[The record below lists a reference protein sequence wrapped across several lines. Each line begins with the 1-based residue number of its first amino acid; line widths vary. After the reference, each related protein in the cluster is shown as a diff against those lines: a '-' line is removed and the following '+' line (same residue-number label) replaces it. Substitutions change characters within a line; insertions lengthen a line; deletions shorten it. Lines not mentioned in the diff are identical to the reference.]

1 MSITRRNLLRGTGLA
16 ALSGVAAASGST
28 LFSGHPAQAQ
38 SPESFNKIRTPD
50 TEIAMGEFFFQEITS
65 EGRREKNAP
74 IELPSGEELLIR
86 FINEGNT
93 LHLVSMGRD
102 ADPSGLGGYREN
114 LFGGGTI
121 GSGFVSANV
130 NPGNEFLLHIFLP
143 DDAAGEWEI
152 GCFVSGHY
160 QAGMKAPLIIN

>member
-16 ALSGVAAASGST
+16 ALGGVATAGGYT
-28 LFSGHPAQAQ
+28 LLSNRQAQAQ

-50 TEIAMGEFFFQEITS
+50 TEIALGEFFFQEITS
-65 EGRREKNAP
+65 DGRREKNAP
-74 IELPSGEELLIR
+74 IELPAGEEVLIR
-86 FINEGNT
+86 FINEGNDI
-93 LHLVSMGRD
+93 HLVSMGRD

-114 LFGGGTI
+114 LFGGGAI
-121 GSGFVSANV
+121 GSGFLSINV
-130 NPGNEFLLHIFLP
+130 ETGNQALLHIFLP

-160 QAGMKAPLIIN
+160 RAGMKAPLIIN